1 VLLGGLIV
9 GCGASAPPVANPPPP
24 VIVSRPL
31 VQSVTDHDDYE
42 GRIACAQPVEPR
54 SRVKGH
60 LTKINFK
67 ADGLIAPKS
76 AAEPAVQA
84 GQQGLPGWE
93 EPLREGVYHA

>member
-1 VLLGGLIV
+1 LFVLLAGLIV
-9 GCGASAPPVANPPPP
+9 GCGASAPPVADTPPPA

-31 VQSVTDHDDYE
+31 VLSVTDHDDYE
-42 GRIACAQPVEPR
+42 ARIACAQPVEPR

-84 GQQGLPGWE
+84 GQHGP
-93 EPLREGVYHA
+93 A